1 MNNILLSRTPDI
13 VETTLKVS
21 SGNKPKLNNK
31 SRKPSKI
38 KGLRDFYLYSV
49 ILQDDFEPY
58 GVFPYTRFSA
68 LLRTRDNRMPLR
80 ISRQP
85 A

>member
-1 MNNILLSRTPDI
+1 MNNTLLSYTPDI

>member
-21 SGNKPKLNNK
+21 NGNKPKLNNK

-80 ISRQP
+80 ISKQP

>member
-1 MNNILLSRTPDI
+1 MNNISRSCTPDI

>member
-21 SGNKPKLNNK
+21 NGNKPKLNNK